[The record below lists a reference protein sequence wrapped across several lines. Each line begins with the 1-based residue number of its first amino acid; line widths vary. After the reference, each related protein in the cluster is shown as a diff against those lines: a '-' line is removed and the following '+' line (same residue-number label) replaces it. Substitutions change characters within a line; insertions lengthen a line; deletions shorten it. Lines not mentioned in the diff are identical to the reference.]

1 MGLVL
6 QPARE
11 RKQAGL
17 EDVRIRP
24 PARFT
29 SRALA
34 LGEGLPMIGKLSA
47 HPGADYRSLRASG
60 AGVGEGVA
68 IADSDN
74 LGADILKKDVVT
86 NSLCFGHGSS

>member
-1 MGLVL
+1 
-6 QPARE
+6 
-11 RKQAGL
+11 
-17 EDVRIRP
+17 
-24 PARFT
+24 
-29 SRALA
+29 
-34 LGEGLPMIGKLSA
+34 MIGKLSA